1 VRNTQLQEELG
12 KHRSAVRNALADALE
27 TVAAQFGFELRF
39 PAPVLATA
47 VGAAL
52 NGLAFERA
60 ADPDAMPDEVFA
72 EFVSAVLACSISAP
86 RRA

>member
-1 VRNTQLQEELG
+1 
-12 KHRSAVRNALADALE
+12 
-27 TVAAQFGFELRF
+27 
-39 PAPVLATA
+39 VLATA

-86 RRA
+86 ERT